1 MNHQPRPLPDPLCTL
16 APDFVPLRLMTPR
29 PFNFAAGPATLPEE
43 VLRQAAAD
51 MLDWHGSGMS
61 VMEMTHRGTVYLGL
75 FEKVKADFRRL
86 LNLPDHYQVLF
97 MQGGATAQNALVPMN
112 LLGTNGKA
120 DYVNTGHWSLKSI
133 AEARHYGD
141 VHLAATAEQATQQQ
155 GAAQK
160 PYTYIPEFSG
170 WSVRPDAAYLHI
182 CGNETIGG
190 VEYLEWPDM
199 DALGAPEVPLVV
211 DMSSH
216 ILSRP
221 MDMTRFALAYGGAQK
236 NLGIAG
242 VTFLILDRALILDRV
257 KAPLAGCPTVFD
269 YRNVLANDSMF
280 NTPPTYAIYLTG
292 LLLEWIDRQGG
303 VEAMAQLNAEKS
315 GRLYT
320 FLDQSD
326 FYQTRVARSARSAMN
341 IPFYLPDD
349 RLYEPFLQGAQA
361 RGLLNLKGHKAVGGL
376 RASLYNAMPLAGV
389 HALLEWLADFE
400 KEHA

>member
-1 MNHQPRPLPDPLCTL
+1 
-16 APDFVPLRLMTPR
+16 MTTR

-120 DYVNTGHWSLKSI
+120 DYVNTGHWSIKSI

-155 GAAQK
+155 GAEQK

-303 VEAMAQLNAEKS
+303 VEAMAKLNAEKS
-315 GRLYT
+315 GLLYT

-389 HALLEWLADFE
+389 HALLEWLAVFE